1 MAKVVLMNAAKA
13 LAREHGFDTLQL
25 REAIPYMREF
35 QDKTMVVKVGG
46 SVLEDA
52 NSQLTFL
59 EDVVFMATIGIRV
72 ILVHGGSRQL
82 SAAMKKM
89 GLEPVVRDGERY
101 TDAVTLELAKAEFN
115 KLNSQLVNSIR
126 KLGGLA
132 VGFPASEGTFVRAR
146 RKGQDPLN
154 FVGVVTGVDDSS
166 LNSLK
171 EGSIP
176 VITCIGRSDTDFFN
190 INADEVAAELAV
202 AVKAEKLILLT
213 DVDGVKDANGNL
225 FSTLTRDE
233 VERLLADGIIR
244 GGMVPKVSVCLD
256 ALKHGVHKTHI
267 VNGEVEGSL
276 LCEVLSDAGAGTE
289 IVAKQSMVAAPDRM
303 KL

>member
-13 LAREHGFDTLQL
+13 LAREHGFDSLQL

-46 SVLEDA
+46 SVLEDV

-72 ILVHGGSRQL
+72 ILVHGGSR
-82 SAAMKKM
+82 
-89 GLEPVVRDGERY
+89 Y
-101 TDAVTLELAKAEFN
+101 TDAVTLELAKTEFN

-132 VGFPASEGTFVRAR
+132 VGFPASEGTFICAR

-176 VITCIGRSDTDFFN
+176 VITCIGRSDTVFFN

-225 FSTLTRDE
+225 LSTLTRDE
-233 VERLLADGIIR
+233 VERLLADGVIR
-244 GGMVPKVSVCLD
+244 AGMVPKVRVCLD

-289 IVAKQSMVAAPDRM
+289 IVAKQSTSSERI